1 MIEKIKSYAIAF
13 LSGIV
18 TVLAP
23 LVVWLIKNVKPTIN
37 TKSYVEKLENSI
49 KKLKVDGNSNDVDTS
64 LTTGI
69 EFIETE
75 QPKKRKKFLGIFN
88 RRKLDRWLSRAAVP
102 PRSAHQIFLF
112 SRLQRKKR
120 RPVVRKHAVCRT
132 TAMATTKPTAAT
144 ILPATSAAATTTE

>member
-13 LSGIV
+13 LLGIV

-69 EFIETE
+69 ESIETE

-88 RRKLDRWLSRAAVP
+88 RRKA
-102 PRSAHQIFLF
+102 
-112 SRLQRKKR
+112 
-120 RPVVRKHAVCRT
+120 
-132 TAMATTKPTAAT
+132 
-144 ILPATSAAATTTE
+144 

>member
-13 LSGIV
+13 LLGIV

-88 RRKLDRWLSRAAVP
+88 RRKA
-102 PRSAHQIFLF
+102 
-112 SRLQRKKR
+112 
-120 RPVVRKHAVCRT
+120 
-132 TAMATTKPTAAT
+132 
-144 ILPATSAAATTTE
+144 